1 MTGLSERP
9 SRPPREKRKAAE
21 ADNSPRSTYRQERDA
36 ILMLYAAKIAAARLF
51 APKHELD
58 AILAALR
65 AEQRAALSA
74 LREREQVKAEARR
87 MKKFAWRF
95 AARGVT
101 RTSSGNDPNRPRS
114 QRRMIKRRDREN
126 G

>member
-1 MTGLSERP
+1 MTGPSERP
-9 SRPPREKRKAAE
+9 SRQPREKRKAAE
-21 ADNSPRSTYRQERDA
+21 TDNSPRSTYRQERDA

-65 AEQRAALSA
+65 AEQRAALCA
-74 LREREQVKAEARR
+74 LREREQVKAQARR
-87 MKKFAWRF
+87 IKRFAWRF
-95 AARGVT
+95 AAQGVT
-101 RTSSGNDPNRPRS
+101 RGNASNDPNRPRS
-114 QRRMIKRRDREN
+114 QRRRFRRRDRQN

>member
-1 MTGLSERP
+1 MTGPSERP
-9 SRPPREKRKAAE
+9 SRQPREKRKAAE
-21 ADNSPRSTYRQERDA
+21 TDNSPRGTYQQERGA

-65 AEQRAALSA
+65 AEQRSALSA

-87 MKKFAWRF
+87 MKRFAWRF
-95 AARGVT
+95 AARQVT
-101 RTSSGNDPNRPRS
+101 RSNTANDPNRPRS
-114 QRRMIKRRDREN
+114 QRRRIRRRDRQN